1 MSSKKQLLNK
11 REKLLLFNLSNI
23 GYPAD
28 ELCTFFDIN
37 KDFYR
42 RIRRELKVTNSAEYS
57 AVEMADIITEYLL
70 TSLARNMHT
79 LPPEMQLRFLPDL
92 LKIKNDNQ
100 TEEGDL
106 TKVELYIPKKVKH
119 NPEDEIIIE
128 KKD

>member
-1 MSSKKQLLNK
+1 M
-11 REKLLLFNLSNI
+11 FNLSNI
-23 GYPAD
+23 GYPSE
-28 ELCTFFDIN
+28 ELCTFFGVNQDTL
-37 KDFYR
+37 R
-42 RIRRELKVTNSAEYS
+42 RIKKVVGKTHDDNYT
-57 AVEMADIITEYLL
+57 AVEMADVITEYLL

-100 TEEGDL
+100 VEEGDL